1 MTPGRDGEQAERA
14 RGFTIRRRLALALA
28 AALLP
33 VLALG
38 ALQAWDGFREDTVE
52 RRAALIAEAEGAAL
66 LARARIEGAAVVLE
80 ALAPDTLGA
89 NCVSRLRAVRD
100 RLPAYENLIR
110 FSPSGRIACAADDV
124 PADPNRVQSA
134 WFRKLAQGE
143 RLEITS
149 RPAGGLDERAAL
161 VAAVRD
167 EDETGRFNG
176 VLVAVI
182 RLSSLRPQ
190 LEEAFLPK
198 DTAVALT
205 DRDGRL
211 LTVTDPAAF
220 AEAPRGW
227 TSATLR
233 KGPTLYERSSRSGRR
248 VFAAAPLV
256 DDDVFVLLSAPEP
269 SLFSWARLDPIGSVI
284 LPLLAFAAAFAA
296 VALANERLVV
306 RWLTYLDR
314 IAHLYAAGRFSV
326 RPDQAERAP
335 PEIQA
340 LARTLDVMGQAI
352 DARDHALRENL
363 AQKDALLREIHHRVK
378 NNLQVITSLLN
389 LQQRQLSDPAAKAA
403 MADTRQRVT
412 ALALVYRALY
422 QSPDLRRVEVRSFL
436 EELVAQLLN
445 GEGPRAQPVRTE
457 ITSDMLALDPD
468 KLAPFALFA
477 VEAVTNALKHGFPE
491 RGGRIAI
498 RFSVGA
504 EHAQLEVQDDGVG
517 GAEAAAA
524 PGVGRTLMTAFARQL
539 RGRAELEPAPEGGLV
554 ARLIFPIPDPEP
566 EPRKDDVAALPP
578 PKPFRVSE
586 APAERAA

>member
-1 MTPGRDGEQAERA
+1 VTPGAHGEGKGRA

-28 AALLP
+28 VALLP

-38 ALQAWDGFREDTVE
+38 ALQAWDGFNEDTAE

-66 LARARIEGAAVVLE
+66 LARARMESATLLLE
-80 ALAPDTLGA
+80 ALAPDTLGV
-89 NCVSRLRAVRD
+89 NCLARLRAVRE

-110 FSPSGRIACAADDV
+110 FTPSGRVTCAAAEV
-124 PADPNRVQSA
+124 PADPNRGQSA
-134 WFRKLAQGE
+134 LFRKLAAGE

-149 RPAGGLDERAAL
+149 RPAGGAGREAAL
-161 VAAVRD
+161 VAAIRD
-167 EDETGRFNG
+167 EDEAGRFTG
-176 VLVAVI
+176 VLVAEI

-190 LEEAFLPK
+190 LEEAFLPHG
-198 DTAVALT
+198 TAVALT

-211 LTVTDPAAF
+211 LTVTNPGAF
-220 AEAPRGW
+220 AQAPTGW
-227 TSATLR
+227 IGAAMR
-233 KGPTLYERSSRSGRR
+233 EGAKLYEGRSQSGERR
-248 VFAAAPLV
+248 VFAAARLV
-256 DDDVFVLLSAPEP
+256 DDDVFVLLSAPDP
-269 SLFSWARLDPIGSVI
+269 GLFSWARLDPMSSVI
-284 LPLLAFAAAFAA
+284 LPLLAFIAAFAA
-296 VALANERLVV
+296 VALATERLVV

-314 IAHLYAAGRFSV
+314 IAHMYAAGRFSV
-326 RPDQAERAP
+326 RPVQVEGAP
-335 PEIQA
+335 PEIRA
-340 LARTLDVMGQAI
+340 LARTLDEMGQAI
-352 DARDHALRENL
+352 DARDHALRDNL

-422 QSPDLRRVEVRSFL
+422 QSPDLRRVEVRGFL

-457 ITSDMLALDPD
+457 ITSDTLSLDPD

-498 RFSVGA
+498 RFMVRTERRGWRSRTTGSA
-504 EHAQLEVQDDGVG
+504 GRRTLRPPAW
-517 GAEAAAA
+517 AA
-524 PGVGRTLMTAFARQL
+524 P
-539 RGRAELEPAPEGGLV
+539 
-554 ARLIFPIPDPEP
+554 
-566 EPRKDDVAALPP
+566 
-578 PKPFRVSE
+578 
-586 APAERAA
+586 